1 MYIVEWYDQEGN
13 RHELEFNSRE
23 AAQLEADRLKEQFEH
38 VALLWE
44 TEM

>member
-13 RHELEFNSRE
+13 RHERRFDSKE
-23 AAQLEADRLKEQFEH
+23 AAQLEADRLKEQVDH

-44 TEM
+44 AEI